1 MRKIILVISS
11 IVFLFSCSVTKKLKD
26 TYMVGSYYAKIKGH
40 NNTSVQY
47 KLKIQPNSFSLNFK
61 GQDYNPECTGSWLKN
76 GDTLFLKCKEE
87 NNIDILLSSG
97 YMNQRE
103 YCIKI
108 LSRNKLEL
116 DKVILI
122 RQE

>member
-1 MRKIILVISS
+1 MRKIILVIAS

-26 TYMVGSYYAKIKGH
+26 TDMVGSYYAKIKGH

-47 KLKIQPNSFSLNFK
+47 KLNLQPNFFSLNFK
-61 GQDYNPECTGSWLKN
+61 GQDYNSECTGSWLKN

-87 NNIDILLSSG
+87 KDIGILLSSG
-97 YMNQRE
+97 YMNQRD
-103 YCIKI
+103 YTIKI

-122 RQE
+122 RHE

>member
-26 TYMVGSYYAKIKGH
+26 TDMVGSYYAKIKGH

-47 KLKIQPNSFSLNFK
+47 KLNLQPNIFSLKIK
-61 GQDYNPECTGSWLKN
+61 GQDYNSECTGSWLKN

-87 NNIDILLSSG
+87 KDIGILLSSG
-97 YMNQRE
+97 YMNQRD
-103 YCIKI
+103 YTIKI

-122 RQE
+122 RHE